1 LVRLVDVAMNRDERR
16 WSGCFR
22 VARFLSQAA
31 DDARSDDVSVFWPGG
46 EAAAVPGS
54 RTTVPPLS
62 LPPIAVNRSRRRP
75 IGVAVAVGLATLGLL
90 ASTQGA
96 FAEPAAST
104 PDLGPNVVV
113 FTPAMSQADI
123 QAQVDAIYKEQVDN
137 EMGTER
143 YALLFAPGIYG
154 SAAHPLDVKVGYYT
168 EVDGLGQDP
177 SGVTINGGVTATG
190 KNGSGALDTFW
201 RSVSN
206 LTIHVVQTPSDKCHT
221 GDEMWAVSQAAPMRR
236 VDVKDHTTFMPYCE
250 NPNYASGGFVADSKL
265 EGGALNGS
273 QQQFYVRN
281 SDLGTGWSNG
291 VWNQVFSG
299 DINAPAQSFPSG
311 NQYTTLTAT
320 PVSREKPY
328 LYVDA
333 SGAYSVFVP
342 TAQANS
348 VGTSWANGHT
358 PGRSLPLS
366 SFFIAHP
373 GDSLAK
379 INSALAQGK
388 NLLVTPG
395 VYDLAQSIAVKRADT
410 VVLGLGMAT
419 LTADNGA
426 IPMTVADVQG
436 VDIAGLT
443 FDAGTVNSPT
453 LLRIGSGHDKGG
465 KHAGTAQDPT
475 ALQDVFF
482 RVGGPHVGKATT
494 SLEVNSDHTILDDIW
509 AWRADH
515 GVAGSVGWT
524 VNTADTGVVVNGDDV
539 TATGLFVEHYQK
551 YNVIWNGERGRTVF
565 FQNEL
570 PYDAPNQAAW
580 QHQGVNGYAAYKVAD
595 TVQTHE
601 AWGLG
606 SYIFTNVDPTL
617 HATQSFEVPNTPG
630 VVMHDLTTIAL
641 NANAGTIDHVIN
653 GQGPAAT
660 TATKDQPQTVTTY
673 TNGTANY

>member
-1 LVRLVDVAMNRDERR
+1 MTPTSSPAL
-16 WSGCFR
+16 R
-22 VARFLSQAA
+22 V
-31 DDARSDDVSVFWPGG
+31 
-46 EAAAVPGS
+46 
-54 RTTVPPLS
+54 
-62 LPPIAVNRSRRRP
+62 RSRRRP
-75 IGVAVAVGLATLGLL
+75 IGLALAVSAAALGVVAPA
-90 ASTQGA
+90 QGA
-96 FAEPAAST
+96 FASPRAAT
-104 PDLGPNVVV
+104 PDLGADVMV
-113 FTPAMSQADI
+113 FTPDMPQADI
-123 QAQVDAIYKEQVDN
+123 QSKVDAIYAQQVDN
-137 EMGTER
+137 EMGTQR
-143 YALLFAPGIYG
+143 YALLFAPGTYG
-154 SAAHPLDVKVGYYT
+154 SSTNPLDVKVGYYT

-177 SGVTINGGVTATG
+177 SAVTINGGVTAVG

-206 LTIHVVQTPSDKCHT
+206 LTIHVVPTADGCHT
-221 GDEMWAVSQAAPMRR
+221 GNEMWAVSQAAPMRR
-236 VDVKDHTTFMPYCE
+236 VDVKDYTTFMPYCE
-250 NPNYASGGFVADSKL
+250 SPNYASGGFVADSKL

-281 SDLGTGWSNG
+281 TDLGAGWSNG

-299 DINAPAQSFPSG
+299 DINAPAQSFPKPP
-311 NQYTTLTAT
+311 YTTLTTT
-320 PVSREKPY
+320 PVSKEKPY
-328 LYVDA
+328 LYLDA
-333 SGAYSVFVP
+333 SGAYRVFVP

-348 VGTSWANGHT
+348 KGTTWANGHT
-358 PGRSLPLS
+358 PGRSVPLS

-395 VYDLAQSIAVKRADT
+395 VYDVAQSIAVKRADT

-419 LTADNGA
+419 LTAQHGA
-426 IPMTVADVQG
+426 VPMTVADVQG

-443 FDAGTVNSPT
+443 FDAGPVNSPT
-453 LLRIGSGHDKGG
+453 LLQVGSSHDKGG
-465 KHAGTAQDPT
+465 KHVGTAGDPT

-494 SLEVNSDHTILDDIW
+494 SLQVNSDHVILDDIW

-524 VNTADTGVVVNGDDV
+524 VNTAATGVVVNGDDV
-539 TATGLFVEHYQK
+539 TATGLFVEHYQQ
-551 YNVIWNGERGRTVF
+551 YNLVWNGERGRTVF

-580 QHQGVNGYAAYKVAD
+580 QHDGIDGYAAYKVAD
-595 TVQTHE
+595 TVKTHE

-606 SYIFTNVDPTL
+606 SYIYTNVDPTL

-630 VVMHDLTTIAL
+630 VVMHDLSTVAL
-641 NANAGTIDHVIN
+641 NANAGTIDHVID
-653 GQGPAAT
+653 GQGTAAT
-660 TATKDQPQTVTTY
+660 SSTASQPQTVTTY
-673 TNGTANY
+673 TNGAAQ

>member
-1 LVRLVDVAMNRDERR
+1 V
-16 WSGCFR
+16 
-22 VARFLSQAA
+22 
-31 DDARSDDVSVFWPGG
+31 
-46 EAAAVPGS
+46 
-54 RTTVPPLS
+54 
-62 LPPIAVNRSRRRP
+62 
-75 IGVAVAVGLATLGLL
+75 GVAALCVL
-90 ASTQGA
+90 ASTQSA
-96 FAEPAAST
+96 FAAPAPST
-104 PDLGPNVVV
+104 AVDLGPNVIV
-113 FTPAMSQADI
+113 FTPDMATADI
-123 QAQVDAIYKEQVDN
+123 QAKVDSIYTQQVDN
-137 EMGTER
+137 EMGTQR
-143 YALLFAPGIYG
+143 YALLFKPGTYG
-154 SAAHPLDVKVGYYT
+154 SAASPLDVRVGYYT

-190 KNGSGALDTFW
+190 KDGSGALDTFW
-201 RSVSN
+201 RLVSN
-206 LTIHVVQTPSDKCHT
+206 LTIHVVPTSDACHT
-221 GDEMWAVSQAAPMRR
+221 GNEMWAVSQAAPMRR
-236 VDVKDHTTFMPYCE
+236 VDVKDFTTFMPYCE
-250 NPNYASGGFVADSKL
+250 NPNFASGGFVADSKL

-281 SDLGTGWSNG
+281 TDLGTGGWSNG

-299 DINAPAQSFPSG
+299 DINAPAQAFPSA

-328 LYVDA
+328 LYVDSA
-333 SGAYSVFVP
+333 GAYRVFVP

-348 VGTSWANGHT
+348 VGTTWAAGHT
-358 PGRSLPLS
+358 PGRSLPLWD
-366 SFFIAHP
+366 FFVARP
-373 GDSLAK
+373 SDSVAK

-388 NLLVTPG
+388 NLLITPG
-395 VYDLAQSIAVKRADT
+395 VYDVAQSIAVKRADT

-419 LTADNGA
+419 LTADKGA
-426 IPMTVADVQG
+426 IAMTVSDVQG
-436 VDIAGLT
+436 VDIAGLIL
-443 FDAGTVNSPT
+443 DAGTVNSPT
-453 LLRIGSGHDKGG
+453 LLQVGSDHHKGG
-465 KHAGTAQDPT
+465 KHAGTPSDPT

-494 SLEVNSDHTILDDIW
+494 ALEVNTDHVILDDIW

-539 TATGLFVEHYQK
+539 TATGLFVEHFQK
-551 YNVIWNGERGRTVF
+551 YNVVWNGERGRTVF

-580 QHQGVNGYAAYKVAD
+580 QHNGINGYAAYKVSD
-595 TVQTHE
+595 TVRTHE

-641 NANAGTIDHVIN
+641 NQNAGTIDHVID
-653 GQGPAAT
+653 GQGPTAS
-660 TATKDQPQTVTTY
+660 TATADVPQTVTTY
-673 TNGTANY
+673 TNGTAQ

>member
-1 LVRLVDVAMNRDERR
+1 MHSSTPSPARTPRTA
-16 WSGCFR
+16 GR
-22 VARFLSQAA
+22 VL
-31 DDARSDDVSVFWPGG
+31 G
-46 EAAAVPGS
+46 AAAVVSAAALGVLGPAHVAAAAPPAPP
-54 RTTVPPLS
+54 TT
-62 LPPIAVNRSRRRP
+62 
-75 IGVAVAVGLATLGLL
+75 
-90 ASTQGA
+90 
-96 FAEPAAST
+96 
-104 PDLGPNVVV
+104 DLGPNVLV
-113 FTPAMSQADI
+113 FSPEMPQADI
-123 QAQVDAIYKEQVDN
+123 QAKIDAIYDQQVDN
-137 EMGTER
+137 EMGTAR
-143 YALLFAPGIYG
+143 YALLFEPGTYG
-154 SAAHPLDVKVGYYT
+154 SAANPLDVRVGYYT

-190 KNGSGALDTFW
+190 RNGSGSLDTFW

-206 LTIHVVQTPSDKCHT
+206 VTIHVVPTADACHT
-221 GDEMWAVSQAAPMRR
+221 GNEMWAVSQAAPMRR
-236 VDVKDHTTFMPYCE
+236 VDVKDYTTFMPYCE
-250 NPNYASGGFVADSKL
+250 SPNYASGGFVADSEL

-281 SDLGTGWSNG
+281 TDLGAGWSNG

-299 DINAPAQSFPSG
+299 DVNAPAQAFP
-311 NQYTTLTAT
+311 QQPYTTLTAT

-333 SGAYSVFVP
+333 RGDYRVFVP
-342 TAQANS
+342 SAQTDS

-358 PGRSLPLS
+358 PGTSLPMS
-366 SFFIAHP
+366 SFFVAHP
-373 GDSLAK
+373 GDPIAK

-395 VYDLAQSIAVKRADT
+395 VYDVAQSIAVKRADT
-410 VVLGLGMAT
+410 VVLGLGLAT
-419 LTADNGA
+419 LTAQNGA
-426 IPMTVADVQG
+426 VPMTVADVRG

-453 LLRIGSGHDKGG
+453 LLRVGTGHDKGG
-465 KHAGTAQDPT
+465 PHVASAADPT

-482 RVGGPHVGKATT
+482 RIGGPHVGKATT

-551 YNVIWNGERGRTVF
+551 YNVVWNGERGRTVF

-570 PYDAPNQAAW
+570 PYDAPDQAAW
-580 QHQGVNGYAAYKVAD
+580 RHGTVNGWAAYKVAD
-595 TVQTHE
+595 SVRTHE

-606 SYIFTNVDPTL
+606 SYIYTNVNPSL
-617 HATQSFEVPNTPG
+617 HATQSFEVPDRPG
-630 VVMHDLTTIAL
+630 VVLHDMTTVAL
-641 NANAGTIDHVIN
+641 NPNAGTIDHVVN

-660 TATKDQPQTVTTY
+660 GAVSGLPQTVTTY
-673 TNGTANY
+673 SNGVAQ

>member
-1 LVRLVDVAMNRDERR
+1 MLH
-16 WSGCFR
+16 
-22 VARFLSQAA
+22 RFLFRWPMVPAA
-31 DDARSDDVSVFWPGG
+31 RTRACSRPDGK
-46 EAAAVPGS
+46 AATSHGS
-54 RTTVPPLS
+54 RSTLPLYSPPPVGTV
-62 LPPIAVNRSRRRP
+62 RSRRRP
-75 IGVAVAVGLATLGLL
+75 IGVAVAVAAAMLGVL
-90 ASTQGA
+90 ASIQSA
-96 FAEPAAST
+96 VAQPSPST

-113 FTPAMSQADI
+113 FTPDMPQADI
-123 QAQVDAIYKEQVDN
+123 QAKVDSIYTQQVDN
-137 EMGTER
+137 EMGTQR
-143 YALLFAPGIYG
+143 YALLFKPGTYG
-154 SAAHPLDVKVGYYT
+154 SSAKPLDIRVGYYT

-177 SGVTINGGVTATG
+177 SAVTINGGVTATG
-190 KNGSGALDTFW
+190 RNGSGALDTFW

-206 LTIHVVQTPSDKCHT
+206 LTIHVVPTADGCHT
-221 GDEMWAVSQAAPMRR
+221 GNEMWAVSQAAPMRR
-236 VDVKDHTTFMPYCE
+236 VDVKDFTTFMPYCE
-250 NPNYASGGFVADSKL
+250 NPNYASGGFVADSRL

-281 SDLGTGWSNG
+281 SDLGAGWSNG

-299 DINAPAQSFPSG
+299 DINAPAQSFP
-311 NQYTTLTAT
+311 NPPYTTLTAT

-342 TAQANS
+342 SAQTDS
-348 VGTSWANGHT
+348 KGTTWASGHT

-366 SFFIAHP
+366 SFFVAHP
-373 GDSLAK
+373 TDSLAK

-395 VYDLAQSIAVKRADT
+395 VYDIAQSIAVKRADT
-410 VVLGLGMAT
+410 IVLGLGMAT
-419 LTADNGA
+419 LTAQNGA

-443 FDAGTVNSPT
+443 FDAGSVNSPT
-453 LLRIGSGHDKGG
+453 LLRVGSGHDKGG
-465 KHAGTAQDPT
+465 KHVGTASDPT

-494 SLEVNSDHTILDDIW
+494 SLEVNSDHAILDDVW

-551 YNVIWNGERGRTVF
+551 YNVVWNGERGRTVF

-580 QHQGVNGYAAYKVAD
+580 QHDGVNGYAAYKVAD
-595 TVQTHE
+595 TVKTHE

-630 VVMHDLTTIAL
+630 VIMHDLTTVAL
-641 NANAGTIDHVIN
+641 NKNAGTIDHVID
-653 GQGPAAT
+653 GRGTAAT
-660 TATKDQPQTVTTY
+660 SANSGQPQTVTTY
-673 TNGTANY
+673 TNGAAN

>member
-1 LVRLVDVAMNRDERR
+1 MV
-16 WSGCFR
+16 
-22 VARFLSQAA
+22 LSRA
-31 DDARSDDVSVFWPGG
+31 
-46 EAAAVPGS
+46 
-54 RTTVPPLS
+54 
-62 LPPIAVNRSRRRP
+62 LPSIIPKRSRRRP
-75 IGVAVAVGLATLGLL
+75 VGVAVAVGVAALSVL
-90 ASTQGA
+90 ASTQSA
-96 FAEPAAST
+96 FAAPAPAT
-104 PDLGPNVVV
+104 PVDLGPNVVV
-113 FTPAMSQADI
+113 FTPDMTTAEI
-123 QAQVDAIYKEQVDN
+123 QAKIDSIYAQQVDN
-137 EMGTER
+137 EMGTQR
-143 YALLFAPGIYG
+143 YALLFKPGTYG
-154 SAAHPLDVKVGYYT
+154 SAAIPLDVKVGYYT

-177 SGVTINGGVTATG
+177 SGITINGGVTATG

-206 LTIHVVQTPSDKCHT
+206 LTVHVVPTSDGCHT
-221 GDEMWAVSQAAPMRR
+221 GNEMWAVSQAAPMRR
-236 VDVKDHTTFMPYCE
+236 VDVKDFTTFMPYCE
-250 NPNYASGGFVADSKL
+250 NPNFASGGFVADSKL

-281 SDLGTGWSNG
+281 TDLGTKGWSNG

-299 DINAPAQSFPSG
+299 DINAPAQDFPSS

-328 LYVDA
+328 LYVD
-333 SGAYSVFVP
+333 STGAYRVFVP
-342 TAQANS
+342 TARTNS
-348 VGTSWANGHT
+348 VGTTWAAGHT

-366 SFFIAHP
+366 DFFVAHP
-373 GDSLAK
+373 SDSIAK

-410 VVLGLGMAT
+410 VVLGLGIAT
-419 LTADNGA
+419 LTADNGS

-443 FDAGTVNSPT
+443 FDAGTVNSPA
-453 LLRIGSGHDKGG
+453 LLQVGSDHRKGG
-465 KHAGTAQDPT
+465 EHPGTASDPT

-494 SLEVNSDHTILDDIW
+494 SLEVNTDHVILDDIW

-551 YNVIWNGERGRTVF
+551 YNVIWNGDRGKTVF

-580 QHQGVNGYAAYKVAD
+580 QHDGINGYAAYKVAD
-595 TVQTHE
+595 TVKTHE

-641 NANAGTIDHVIN
+641 NKNAGTIDHVID
-653 GQGPAAT
+653 GQGPTAS
-660 TATKDQPQTVTTY
+660 TATADVPQTVTSY
-673 TNGTANY
+673 TNGTAK

>member
-1 LVRLVDVAMNRDERR
+1 M
-16 WSGCFR
+16 
-22 VARFLSQAA
+22 
-31 DDARSDDVSVFWPGG
+31 
-46 EAAAVPGS
+46 
-54 RTTVPPLS
+54 PPLS
-62 LPPIAVNRSRRRP
+62 HPSSGPVRFRRRP
-75 IGVAVAVGLATLGLL
+75 VEVAIAIGATALGVL
-90 ASTQGA
+90 ASTQAA
-96 FAEPAAST
+96 FAAPAAT
-104 PDLGPNVVV
+104 QDLGPNVVV
-113 FTPAMSQADI
+113 FTPQMTTSEI
-123 QAQVDAIYKEQVDN
+123 QAKADSIYAQQADN

-143 YALLFAPGIYG
+143 YALLFMPGTYG
-154 SAAHPLDVKVGYYT
+154 SAAEPLDVKVGYYT

-190 KNGSGALDTFW
+190 RNGSGALDTFW

-206 LTIHVVQTPSDKCHT
+206 LTIHVVPTADGCHT
-221 GDEMWAVSQAAPMRR
+221 GNEMWAVSQAAPMRR
-236 VDVKDHTTFMPYCE
+236 VDVKDYTTFMPYCE
-250 NPNYASGGFVADSKL
+250 SPNFASGGFVADSKL

-281 SDLGTGWSNG
+281 SDLGAGWSNG

-299 DINAPAQSFPSG
+299 DINAPAQSFPAG
-311 NQYTTLTAT
+311 PYTTLTAT

-333 SGAYSVFVP
+333 NGSYRVFVP
-342 TAQANS
+342 SAQVAS
-348 VGTSWANGHT
+348 TGTSWADGHT

-366 SFFIAHP
+366 SFFVAHP
-373 GDSLAK
+373 GDSVAK
-379 INSALAQGK
+379 IDSALAQGR
-388 NLLVTPG
+388 NLLITPG

-410 VVLGLGMAT
+410 VVLGLGLAT
-419 LTADNGA
+419 LTAEHGA
-426 IPMTVADVQG
+426 VPMTVADVQG

-443 FDAGTVNSPT
+443 FDAGPVTSPT
-453 LLRIGSGHDKGG
+453 LLRVGSGRAEGG
-465 KHAGTAQDPT
+465 KHVGSAGDPT
-475 ALQDVFF
+475 GLQDVFF

-494 SLEVNSDHTILDDIW
+494 SLEVNIDHTILDDIW

-524 VNTADTGVVVNGDDV
+524 VNTGDTGVVVNGDDV

-580 QHQGVNGYAAYKVAD
+580 QHDGLDGYAAYKVAD
-595 TVQTHE
+595 SVKAHE

-630 VVMHDLTTIAL
+630 VTMHDLTTIAL
-641 NANAGTIDHVIN
+641 NHDAGTIDHVID
-653 GQGPAAT
+653 GQGP
-660 TATKDQPQTVTTY
+660 TADSAHADQPQTVTTY
-673 TNGTANY
+673 SNGTAQ